1 MILRYP
7 LSNKLAEFLKVQPSA
22 PWAWRVGGNSTCK
35 GSEGGGVGLWGRAY
49 LEAQAAPPRPPLGQP
64 CGLEWRLG
72 IAAGNTGVR
81 LPGQGL

>member
-22 PWAWRVGGNSTCK
+22 PGPGEWGGNSTCK

-64 CGLEWRLG
+64 VGSNGRLG